1 MSKAACTAISSGVG
15 CHDPLAEW
23 KAQRRVTSQRHRGV
37 LDVQRD
43 GRRKDAGIQN
53 PEVVDV
59 MDLEIPVH
67 HSSSRV
73 PVDHVA
79 ALEVG
84 ALDLGGGG
92 RTDAPIV
99 GLVPFPVAM
108 NIAT

>member
-43 GRRKDAGIQN
+43 GCRKDARIQN
-53 PEVVDV
+53 PEVVDA
-59 MDLEIPVH
+59 MDLEIAVH
-67 HSSSRV
+67 HSASRV

-79 ALEVG
+79 ALQVG
-84 ALDLGGGG
+84 ALDLDVGG
-92 RTDAPIV
+92 RTETPLEGSDP
-99 GLVPFPVAM
+99 
-108 NIAT
+108 